1 MMQIARRSVLLAAP
15 FLGIGAAQ
23 AQARTCRFTLD
34 WTLSGSS
41 AFALAARQQGY
52 FTQEG
57 IDIRISRGFGS
68 GRVPVD
74 LAAGTYDVGFGDFNS
89 MAKFVAENPASGLVA
104 VLMVF
109 DGLPLVAVSKQG
121 GGIATP
127 KDLEGKRIAA
137 PEGDAGRQIFPVFA
151 AAAGFDARTVNWISV
166 SPELREPML
175 VRGQADAI
183 TGFISSATISLKGLG
198 MPLDQQVIM
207 RYRDFGVP
215 LYSNAVMT
223 TRRYA
228 EANPDILRGVVRAI
242 ARGTRFMVAN
252 PAAAV
257 AAVKEAEPLVDTAL
271 ETERAQLVVN
281 EMIMTDHVRAHG
293 LSAVDPARM
302 TRSLEILERVYAF
315 PRRPALTEVY
325 TDAYLP
331 AATDRA
337 MA

>member
-1 MMQIARRSVLLAAP
+1 MMFRRRTALLAAP
-15 FLGIGAAQ
+15 FLGLRHAQ
-23 AQARTCRFTLD
+23 AQARTVRFTLD
-34 WTLSGSS
+34 WALGGSS
-41 AFALAARQQGY
+41 AFALAARQQGF

-57 IDIRISRGFGS
+57 IDIRLTRGFGS

-89 MAKFVAENPASGLVA
+89 MAKFAAENPASGLVA

-109 DGLPLVAVSKQG
+109 DGLPLVAVAKQG

-127 KDLEGKRIAA
+127 KDLVGKRIAA

-151 AAAGFDARTVNWISV
+151 EAAGFDARSVNWISV

-198 MPLDQQVIM
+198 LPLEQQVIM

-228 EANPDILRGVVRAI
+228 EANPEVLRGVVRAI
-242 ARGTRFMVAN
+242 ARGTRLMVAN
-252 PAAAV
+252 PAAAT
-257 AAVKEAEPLVDTAL
+257 AAVKEAEPLVDLAL

-302 TRSLEILERVYAF
+302 NRSLDILERVYAF
-315 PRRPALTEVY
+315 PRRPSMAEVY
-325 TDAYLP
+325 SDAFLP
-331 AATDRA
+331 AASDRA
-337 MA
+337 MS